1 MAAAT
6 NSKKEA
12 VKEEK
17 AGDLKYQVENLKI
30 ALKFSNDALAA
41 ERQQK
46 LSDRKIFE
54 AKITEVKTKY
64 RKIYE
69 ERVEEIEKF
78 CNDKFRD
85 INDKHEA
92 RVKSMEDDHEKTLRM
107 LSFMASVPSV
117 DQCMQT
123 LIIPV
128 DNQSVHVSVDEGS
141 VPSAEVATA
150 AVALQVEVDHL
161 RKKLTELVFMNNRYH
176 LAISNCTFCASDVT
190 DTSDASSTCSDESI
204 RVSTPVSSAYPSSG
218 SDPAL
223 PSRTIPALMLMSLTT
238 KDRRQAKTDTVKK
251 NKDQSFIT
259 RIVKTLTK
267 LETKYQIPEHKR
279 KKR

>member
-12 VKEEK
+12 VKEVK
-17 AGDLKYQVENLKI
+17 AGDLKYQVEDLTI

-92 RVKSMEDDHEKTLRM
+92 RVKSMEDDHEKTLR
-107 LSFMASVPSV
+107 
-117 DQCMQT
+117 
-123 LIIPV
+123 I
-128 DNQSVHVSVDEGS
+128 
-141 VPSAEVATA
+141 
-150 AVALQVEVDHL
+150 
-161 RKKLTELVFMNNRYH
+161 
-176 LAISNCTFCASDVT
+176 CTFC
-190 DTSDASSTCSDESI
+190 
-204 RVSTPVSSAYPSSG
+204 
-218 SDPAL
+218 
-223 PSRTIPALMLMSLTT
+223 
-238 KDRRQAKTDTVKK
+238 
-251 NKDQSFIT
+251 
-259 RIVKTLTK
+259 
-267 LETKYQIPEHKR
+267 
-279 KKR
+279 